1 MFEGNAAEAS
11 GVSSRPDKSNRGEL
25 SVCEEVGG
33 GVNQA
38 ILLGSLGRSGKYF
51 ALRSICDISRSTA
64 GGGGVAVDSG
74 SAS

>member
-25 SVCEEVGG
+25 SACVEFGG
-33 GVNQA
+33 GLNQA

-51 ALRSICDISRSTA
+51 ALRSICDISRSKA
-64 GGGGVAVDSG
+64 GGGEVAADFG